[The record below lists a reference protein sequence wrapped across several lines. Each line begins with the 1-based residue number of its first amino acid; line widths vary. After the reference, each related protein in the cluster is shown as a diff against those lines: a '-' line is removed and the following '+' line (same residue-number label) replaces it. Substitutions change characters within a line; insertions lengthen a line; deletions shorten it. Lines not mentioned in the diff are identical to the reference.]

1 MSRLVQG
8 LVGIALGVVFRLLI
22 RPASE
27 PLGRHIGCFH
37 DELANGN
44 ATGCAIVSALRVERH
59 IGYSVPADYVRHAGD
74 EDFWHPP
81 RSSGDDIRPSI
92 MSWSRGKW
100 RSIKCGGNLSDGI
113 VAPPRVGHSQAVAID
128 PSKDALSYLTIC
140 VVTDGTQGLDCL
152 V

>member
-1 MSRLVQG
+1 MCWAMRTRPSRCG
-8 LVGIALGVVFRLLI
+8 FTPPGAKPDVGPLQADNIPSLLI
-22 RPASE
+22 TFATPATKIS
-27 PLGRHIGCFH
+27 G
-37 DELANGN
+37 
-44 ATGCAIVSALRVERH
+44 
-59 IGYSVPADYVRHAGD
+59 
-74 EDFWHPP
+74 HPP
-81 RSSGDDIRPSI
+81 RSSSDDIRPSI